1 MLKAMFNIEIVIS
14 QLVQAC
20 LLRRLDKNILN
31 FCLSV
36 YYNQVY

>member
-1 MLKAMFNIEIVIS
+1 MLKAMFNMEIVIS

-20 LLRRLDKNILN
+20 LLCRLDKSILN
-31 FCLSV
+31 FCLPV